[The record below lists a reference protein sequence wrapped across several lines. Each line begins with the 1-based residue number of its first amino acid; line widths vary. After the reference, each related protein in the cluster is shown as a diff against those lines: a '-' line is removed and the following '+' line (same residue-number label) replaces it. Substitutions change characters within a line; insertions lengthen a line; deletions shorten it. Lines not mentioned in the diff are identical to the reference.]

1 MTIRVNKR
9 NSENQSMTNFDFN
22 KKVRVKSMTNLDLGM
37 DSKTLSLTI
46 RDFISVGL
54 IQPMLVGLN

>member
-37 DSKTLSLTI
+37 DSETLSLMI
-46 RDFISVGL
+46 RDL
-54 IQPMLVGLN
+54 